1 MKGENQ
7 MTKTSKNV
15 LGVLLLAGALAF
27 IGCAHS
33 GSQEVSDLQGQL
45 RQKDQE
51 IKTLESSNQNKDM
64 LLEKYKVNLDD
75 QSRAALE
82 ADMRAKKAVE
92 ANKAAP
98 EAMLLPP
105 EAKPGECYAR
115 VFIPPT
121 YRTATE
127 KVLKNGASE
136 RLEVVPAKYNWVEK
150 RVLVTEASERLEL
163 VPAKYQW
170 VEEKYLVKEASTRMD
185 QVPAKYDW
193 ETESILVKPAYSVWK
208 KGRGPIEKVDNATG
222 EIMCLVE
229 IPATYK
235 TVKKKVM
242 VSSPSTRT
250 VNIPA
255 EYKTVKKKVMVKA
268 PTTHKVEI
276 PAVYK
281 TVKVRN
287 LVSAPKEHR
296 IAIPAEYQTVA
307 KTEKVTEGQMEWRQ
321 ILCETNVSTD
331 VITKVQAAL
340 QRAGHN
346 PGPIDGVIGYQTRDA
361 MKSYQQ
367 KKGLAVGEL
376 TYETIKSLG
385 VKL

>member
-1 MKGENQ
+1 MS
-7 MTKTSKNV
+7 KTSKNV

-75 QSRAALE
+75 QSKAALE
-82 ADMRAKKAVE
+82 ADMHARKAEE
-92 ANKAAP
+92 ANKTAPKAAP

-105 EAKPGECYAR
+105 EAKTGECYAR

-121 YRTATE
+121 YRNSTE
-127 KVLKNGASE
+127 KVLKRGASERLEVIPAKYEWVEKKVLVTEASE
-136 RLEVVPAKYNWVEK
+136 RLEVVPAKYQ
-150 RVLVTEASERLEL
+150 L
-163 VPAKYQW
+163 
-170 VEEKYLVKEASTRMD
+170 VEEKLLVKEASTKME
-185 QVPAKYDW
+185 QIPAKYNW
-193 ETESILVKPAYSVWK
+193 ETETILVKPAYSVWK

-229 IPATYK
+229 IPAAYK
-235 TVKKKVM
+235 TVKKQVM

-250 VNIPA
+250 VKIPA
-255 EYKTVKKKVMVKA
+255 EYQTLKKKVMVK
-268 PTTHKVEI
+268 PPITRKVEI

-287 LVSAPKEHR
+287 LVSEPKEHR
-296 IAIPAEYQTVA
+296 IQIPAEYQTVA
-307 KTEKVTEGQMEWRQ
+307 KTEKVTEGSMEWRQ

-331 VITKVQAAL
+331 VVTKVQAAL
-340 QRAGHN
+340 QQAGHN

-361 MKSYQQ
+361 LKSYQQ

>member
-1 MKGENQ
+1 MA
-7 MTKTSKNV
+7 KTSKNV

-27 IGCAHS
+27 SGCAHR
-33 GSQEVSDLQGQL
+33 GSQEVSDLQSQL
-45 RQKDQE
+45 NQKDQE
-51 IKTLESSNQNKDM
+51 IKTLQSSNQEKDM
-64 LLEKYKVNLDD
+64 LLEQYEAKLGD
-75 QSRAALE
+75 QSSSAAE
-82 ADMRAKKAVE
+82 ASQP
-92 ANKAAP
+92 AP
-98 EAMLLPP
+98 GDMLLPP

-121 YRTATE
+121 YRTSTE
-127 KVLKNGASE
+127 KVLMSEASE
-136 RLEVVPAKYNWVEK
+136 RLDVIPAEYEWVEK
-150 RVLVTEASERLEL
+150 KVLVTEASERLEV
-163 VPAKYQW
+163 VPASYQW
-170 VEEKYLVKEASTRMD
+170 VEEKYLVKEASTRME
-185 QVPAKYDW
+185 QIPAKYDW
-193 ETESILVKPAYSVWK
+193 KTETILVKPAYSVWK

-229 IPATYK
+229 IPAVYE

-255 EYKTVKKKVMVKA
+255 EYQTVRKKVMVKP
-268 PTTHKVEI
+268 PTTRKVEI

-281 TVKVRN
+281 TVKVRK
-287 LVSAPKEHR
+287 LAVAPKER
-296 IAIPAEYQTVA
+296 RTPIPAEYRTVT
-307 KTEKVTEGQMEWRQ
+307 KTEKVTEGRMEWRQ

-331 VITKVQAAL
+331 VITKIQMAL

-346 PGPIDGVIGYQTRDA
+346 PGPIDGVLGRQTRDA